1 MLSASVMKM
10 IKKSESIREKDNV
23 KKQKL
28 RNKYKRSY
36 TEDIPSSSDDKSA
49 HLRPSSLQSS
59 IVKEET
65 PPLERELPAEPELP
79 RDSELPPSQHPK
91 PQQSVSIEV
100 LQKRLSHVTLLESQE
115 TRSSLIADP
124 QAAWEWMKKSL
135 VIKSVPLMNINTPK
149 ADGCCRIV
157 CISDI
162 CGKHNQCQIP
172 DGDILI
178 VAGNFTTCGHPEEIK
193 AFNNFLGTLSHEHK
207 VVIAGENELTLDR
220 DWLRHCANA
229 GALKRRSRSVTTFR
243 DDSLKQALSKALVNK
258 QISTTQELLTNCI
271 YLEDTGAVINGLRIY
286 GTPWQPFLKHMAF
299 NITDAKLLTEKWLL
313 IPENVDILVTHLPPL
328 GYCDLKRP
336 GVHIG
341 CAELLQIVL
350 DHAQPKFHIFGQA
363 SYGYG
368 CSTDGRINFVNA
380 CVQDTEGGSLRAA
393 IVLDVK
399 YHNHA

>member
-59 IVKEET
+59 IVKEEA

-79 RDSELPPSQHPK
+79 RNSELPPSQHPK
-91 PQQSVSIEV
+91 PRQSVSIEV

-149 ADGCCRIV
+149 ADGCCR
-157 CISDI
+157 
-162 CGKHNQCQIP
+162 
-172 DGDILI
+172 
-178 VAGNFTTCGHPEEIK
+178 
-193 AFNNFLGTLSHEHK
+193 TLSHEHK

-258 QISTTQELLTNCI
+258 QINTTQELLTNCI

-336 GVHIG
+336 GVHTG

-350 DHAQPKFHIFGQA
+350 DHVQPKFHIFGQA

-368 CSTDGRINFVNA
+368 CTTDGRINFVNA
-380 CVQDTEGGSLRAA
+380 CVQDAEGGSLRAA

-399 YHNHA
+399 YHDHA

>member
-149 ADGCCRIV
+149 ADGCCR
-157 CISDI
+157 
-162 CGKHNQCQIP
+162 
-172 DGDILI
+172 
-178 VAGNFTTCGHPEEIK
+178 
-193 AFNNFLGTLSHEHK
+193 TLSHEHK

>member
-79 RDSELPPSQHPK
+79 RNSELPPSQHPK
-91 PQQSVSIEV
+91 PRQSVSIEV

-229 GALKRRSRSVTTFR
+229 GCVLFF
-243 DDSLKQALSKALVNK
+243 
-258 QISTTQELLTNCI
+258 I
-271 YLEDTGAVINGLRIY
+271 
-286 GTPWQPFLKHMAF
+286 
-299 NITDAKLLTEKWLL
+299 
-313 IPENVDILVTHLPPL
+313 IL
-328 GYCDLKRP
+328 D
-336 GVHIG
+336 
-341 CAELLQIVL
+341 
-350 DHAQPKFHIFGQA
+350 F
-363 SYGYG
+363 
-368 CSTDGRINFVNA
+368 
-380 CVQDTEGGSLRAA
+380 
-393 IVLDVK
+393 
-399 YHNHA
+399 